1 MEQLQTWLRSS
12 WRTAVSGSEVRR
24 CPCS

>member
-1 MEQLQTWLRSS
+1 MEQLQTWLRPS

-24 CPCS
+24 CPLQ